1 MAVLNVTPDSF
12 FDGGILCDKNN
23 QTNISLALEKV
34 DSCLKSGASIIDVG
48 GESTRPGAEPVG
60 VNEELD
66 RVVPVVEAI
75 VERFGAFVS
84 VDTSSP
90 LVITESANVGAVM
103 INDVR
108 ALSRKGAVEAVA
120 MANLSVVLM
129 HMNGEPTN
137 MQLAPSYKDEVDEV
151 RSFLLERVGVCQSG
165 GIERKKI
172 FIDPGFGFGKTL
184 EHNLQLFRSLNKL
197 SELGFPIVVGV
208 SRKSMIG
215 EILGKPLDERL
226 FGSIALAML
235 AVQRGANIIR
245 VHDVAATAD
254 VLKVL
259 HAAKEEI

>member
-12 FDGGILCDKNN
+12 FDGGTLCDRNH
-23 QTNISLALEKV
+23 QINISLALEKV

-75 VERFGAFVS
+75 VERFDAFVS

-103 INDVR
+103 INDLR
-108 ALSRKGAVEAVA
+108 ALSRKGAVEAAA

-151 RSFLLERVGVCQSG
+151 KSFLLERAGICESG

-197 SELGFPIVVGV
+197 SELGFPMVVGV

-226 FGSIALAML
+226 FGSVALAML

-259 HAAKEEI
+259 HAVKEEI

>member
-12 FDGGILCDKNN
+12 FDGGILCDRNN
-23 QTNISLALEKV
+23 QANISLALGKV
-34 DSCLKSGASIIDVG
+34 DSYLKSGASIIDVG

-60 VNEELD
+60 VDEELD
-66 RVVPVVEAI
+66 RVVSVVEAI
-75 VERFGAFVS
+75 VERFGVFVS

-108 ALSRKGAVEAVA
+108 ALTRKGAVEAVV
-120 MANLSVVLM
+120 MADLSVVLM
-129 HMNGEPTN
+129 HMNGEPTS

-151 RSFLLERVGVCQSG
+151 KSFLLERAGVCETA
-165 GIERKKI
+165 GIKKQKI

-197 SELGFPIVVGV
+197 SELGFPLVVGV

-215 EILGKPLDERL
+215 EILDKPLDERL

-254 VLKVL
+254 VLRVL
-259 HAAKEEI
+259 NAVKEEI